1 MVTYHLTG
9 PNENFG
15 DIAQELVSNMGL
27 PFLIIQVVYI
37 RKDDPCMKKVP
48 VWHVLFLETGE
59 GDVLSGDETRCG
71 GNESTDF
78 PEILHLELIDFVID
92 LVKETSTCT
101 NLCRVILNHSL
112 CVG

>member
-1 MVTYHLTG
+1 MS
-9 PNENFG
+9 
-15 DIAQELVSNMGL
+15 DLVIKHDS
-27 PFLIIQVVYI
+27 
-37 RKDDPCMKKVP
+37 
-48 VWHVLFLETGE
+48 
-59 GDVLSGDETRCG
+59 G

-112 CVG
+112 CVGENHHKLADRHLHVSSLLFYLMKVVPLTV